1 MTTFRKVKPLVL
13 LFTIAATLWASSN
26 AHAARRTFTI
36 YEYIP
41 YSSHA
46 VGGEV
51 SQVPVLDEYLESLG
65 IHHVKVIYENRFM
78 TDGKPDEK
86 KIEAIA
92 KSAIS
97 SPKVPVSFDTEFG
110 DRFRPETVI
119 PAVSEILRI
128 YHQVNSVTPAGVY
141 ATAPQNTYAWKP
153 DITKF
158 DALNEKY
165 ASIAQQVD
173 FLSPVLYNYGGP
185 DNAAWQKAA
194 EYNIAAAKKY
204 NTGKPIIVY
213 ISPVMH
219 PHQDSDDDAATKAHY
234 RDIRMLTEAE
244 MLLRLQTLYDLG
256 ADGCIVWASSGDRI
270 DGKPPV
276 FDRNSGWGKAL
287 ADFAATHK

>member
-1 MTTFRKVKPLVL
+1 MTAARKILPLIL
-13 LFTIAATLWASSN
+13 LLATAALWPPRT
-26 AHAARRTFTI
+26 AHAAGKTFTI

-41 YSSHA
+41 YRDHVAGDQLSSA
-46 VGGEV
+46 P
-51 SQVPVLDEYLESLG
+51 QLDEYLESLG
-65 IHHVKVIYENRFM
+65 IHHIKVIYLNRFM
-78 TDGKPDEK
+78 TDGQPDEK

-92 KSAIS
+92 KSAIG
-97 SPKVPVSFDTEFG
+97 SPKIPVSFDTEFG
-110 DRFRPETVI
+110 DRFKPETVV
-119 PAVSEILRI
+119 PQVTEILRL
-128 YHQVNSVTPAGVY
+128 YHQYNSVTPAGVY
-141 ATAPQNTYAWKP
+141 ATAPQNTYAWTP
-153 DITKF
+153 DITRF

-194 EYNIAAAKKY
+194 VYNIAAAKKY
-204 NTGKPIIVY
+204 NTGKPILAY
-213 ISPVMH
+213 LSPVMH

-256 ADGCIVWASSGDRI
+256 ADGCIVWASSSDRI

-287 ADFAATHK
+287 ADFAAAHR